1 MAVKIDDEMIDY
13 VGILA
18 KLSLSPEEKEAAKSD
33 MSRMLEYIDM
43 LNQLDTSE
51 VEPMS
56 HVFDIHKCSA
66 KMSWKMEM
74 NQMRCF
80 RMHQSRKKNSTRC
93 LGQWSKKK

>member
-43 LNQLDTSE
+43 PVPYTHLTLPTILR
-51 VEPMS
+51 V
-56 HVFDIHKCSA
+56 
-66 KMSWKMEM
+66 
-74 NQMRCF
+74 
-80 RMHQSRKKNSTRC
+80 
-93 LGQWSKKK
+93 